1 MKLNKTIAFALL
13 TAVMAF
19 SVYLFEYKKDQLLQ
33 KDEDA
38 VIISY
43 PADQISYF
51 QVVKPSIKIGLQ
63 KGETGWTLLEPIHE
77 PADNTVAEELLNTLT
92 IEKPLAVV
100 KISENALTETELS
113 EYGLDKPAIVF
124 NFKNNQGLAKNCST
138 RSQPRGALQLPQ
150 SQFRFCL
157 SAP

>member
-51 QVVKPSIKIGLQ
+51 QVVKPSIKIAC
-63 KGETGWTLLEPIHE
+63 KR
-77 PADNTVAEELLNTLT
+77 A
-92 IEKPLAVV
+92 KLA
-100 KISENALTETELS
+100 
-113 EYGLDKPAIVF
+113 GH
-124 NFKNNQGLAKNCST
+124 
-138 RSQPRGALQLPQ
+138 
-150 SQFRFCL
+150 CL
-157 SAP
+157 SPFTNPQTIL